1 MASNFWKCRP
11 NTVSQKFICHR
22 KYIYTISWRKI
33 MLLTHWIVQ
42 TLLSVFQSVLEWSI
56 WSGILFAKNS
66 FELHIYCLKLR
77 SISTV
82 KISLVHVTHD
92 LFFFPGRNCL
102 FFSRK
107 ASCFLVPCG
116 VPALWLPHIYSFYS
130 AALDNFSLSCWTD
143 HTFNIIFLQNIVIFT
158 IVCLLRIIY
167 SIPFVPGQF

>member
-1 MASNFWKCRP
+1 MASHFWKCRP

-33 MLLTHWIVQ
+33 MLLTHWMVQ

-77 SISTV
+77 SISTI

-92 LFFFPGRNCL
+92 LFFSRKKLLVFFQESVLFLGSLWSPSFVTATHILFL
-102 FFSRK
+102 FFCSWQ
-107 ASCFLVPCG
+107 L
-116 VPALWLPHIYSFYS
+116 
-130 AALDNFSLSCWTD
+130 FS
-143 HTFNIIFLQNIVIFT
+143 Q
-158 IVCLLRIIY
+158 LLNRSYI
-167 SIPFVPGQF
+167 